1 MGEDTRAH
9 EFVIFLNGT
18 FRDQFVRW
26 VLDSRNYMV
35 GEEEGGGGGGR
46 WWVGNSTFQGLCGSW
61 DISRCVLIIETDV
74 NTE

>member
-26 VLDSRNYMV
+26 VLDSRNYMG
-35 GEEEGGGGGGR
+35 GEEEGGGGGWGGGGLGIVHSKAY
-46 WWVGNSTFQGLCGSW
+46 VGVGTFP
-61 DISRCVLIIETDV
+61 DV
-74 NTE
+74 Y